1 MYYFMVEMEKGRLL
15 APCECAAFLSGL
27 SSEKLCSIFS
37 KRCWN
42 V

>member
-1 MYYFMVEMEKGRLL
+1 MVEMEKGSLL
-15 APCECAAFLSGL
+15 APCECAFLSGL
-27 SSEKLCSIFS
+27 SSEKLCSTFS